1 MANGLFLKQILKRA
15 KKERETLTNQGS
27 WSSHCYISVLY
38 FEKKFYKW
46 NRYFLS
52 LFETQIDKGLI
63 FDNDSRWSGH
73 KPVLYILNF
82 FTRKKLGCSFSHFFV
97 LLPFWKYISNL
108 ICFWCWQQQNGVW
121 QGKFFV
127 ACLSVHI
134 LSSLSTLQ
142 EIWSLWWETTNYTK

>member
-1 MANGLFLKQILKRA
+1 MGFFKANFKTSEKGERNFNQPRILI
-15 KKERETLTNQGS
+15 
-27 WSSHCYISVLY
+27 ISVLY

-82 FTRKKLGCSFSHFFV
+82 FTRKNWGARSATFLFCSPFENILVIWSVFGADNSKMEFDKANF
-97 LLPFWKYISNL
+97 LLLAWAFIS
-108 ICFWCWQQQNGVW
+108 
-121 QGKFFV
+121 
-127 ACLSVHI
+127 SP
-134 LSSLSTLQ
+134 LSTLQ

>member
-1 MANGLFLKQILKRA
+1 MGFFKANFKTSEKGERNFNQPRILI
-15 KKERETLTNQGS
+15 
-27 WSSHCYISVLY
+27 ISVLY

-134 LSSLSTLQ
+134 LSSLYPSRNMKPVMRDYKL
-142 EIWSLWWETTNYTK
+142 Y